1 MTDYLKGNII
11 SWNELCHVAE
21 TMARG
26 LSYLH
31 EDVPWCKG
39 EGHKPAIAHRYCLL
53 HVVLQLIFLVPLKGL
68 WFCFRCS
75 WLSSKVCDFLEVVLL
90 NRAGLVFYGV
100 IYPERLPNAGIAL
113 LK

>member
-1 MTDYLKGNII
+1 MSLEAGAVVKNMQCPVLQGSLTDYLKGNII

-39 EGHKPAIAHRYCLL
+39 EGHKPAIAHRYGLFCEHFSNSLFRYS
-53 HVVLQLIFLVPLKGL
+53 QPL
-68 WFCFRCS
+68 
-75 WLSSKVCDFLEVVLL
+75 
-90 NRAGLVFYGV
+90 
-100 IYPERLPNAGIAL
+100 
-113 LK
+113 

>member
-1 MTDYLKGNII
+1 MSLEAGAVVKNMRCPVLQGSLTDYLKGNII

-39 EGHKPAIAHRYCLL
+39 EGHKPAIAHRYGLFCEHFSSCLFSYSQP
-53 HVVLQLIFLVPLKGL
+53 V
-68 WFCFRCS
+68 
-75 WLSSKVCDFLEVVLL
+75 
-90 NRAGLVFYGV
+90 
-100 IYPERLPNAGIAL
+100 
-113 LK
+113 